1 MPRQKPQTVA
11 DSACPQTI
19 RGQAYTPVKALRIT
33 KPRMALAIIVLPVL
47 YALNIGPVFYSVQ
60 HFGVHSEIAFALYD
74 PLLNALNKTPLGAPY
89 ERYRVW
95 WTDLPL

>member
-1 MPRQKPQTVA
+1 MQPVRSQ
-11 DSACPQTI
+11 ACET
-19 RGQAYTPVKALRIT
+19 VKALRIT
-33 KPRMALAIIVLPVL
+33 KPRIALAIIVFPVL

-60 HFGVHSEIAFALYD
+60 HFGLHSEVAFALYD
-74 PLLNALNKTPLGAPY
+74 PLLNALNKTPLGVPY

>member
-1 MPRQKPQTVA
+1 M
-11 DSACPQTI
+11 
-19 RGQAYTPVKALRIT
+19 KAPRIT
-33 KPRMALAIIVLPVL
+33 KLRIALAIIVFPVL

-60 HFGVHSEIAFALYD
+60 HFGLHSEIAFALYD
-74 PLLNALNKTPLGAPY
+74 PLLNALNKTPLGVPY